1 MSIPATTMLA
11 AYLRAETDVL
21 LGKEA
26 RLGDR
31 LFRSEDLAEIRA
43 GRQEWERRVAAERD
57 RASGAPTLGGLRFS
71 VARLD

>member
-1 MSIPATTMLA
+1 MRTPSSTMLA
-11 AYLRAETDVL
+11 AYLQAETDVL

-31 LFRSEDLAEIRA
+31 VFRSEDLGEIRA
-43 GRQEWERRVAAERD
+43 GRQEWERRVAAECD
-57 RASGAPTLGGLRFS
+57 RATGAPTLGGLRFS

>member
-1 MSIPATTMLA
+1 MLA
-11 AYLRAETDVL
+11 AYLQAETDVL

-31 LFRSEDLAEIRA
+31 VYRSEDLPAIRA
-43 GRQEWERRVAAERD
+43 GRQEWERRVAAECG

-71 VARLD
+71 VARLDQ